1 MIAKVLVEIN
11 NINVDKTFDYIV
23 PFKYIEKIKIGMRVK
38 VPFASREL
46 EGFVLDLVNSTDDN
60 YELKEIISIVD
71 EEPILNNELLHLG
84 QFMSKKYFSTLI
96 SCYQTMLPKALKAQN
111 KTTINKKMIKYVELC
126 SNSFPKLKPNQEKI
140 VEYLRIN
147 GKVKKE
153 EVNKISVSGV
163 NTLIK
168 NGIIIESLIEEYR
181 LVTKDI
187 NKEKETFKLTVEQQ
201 EAKNKILSQTQSS
214 VFLLHGVTGSGKTV
228 VYMEI
233 VEEMLNRGKDSIFL
247 VPEISLTP
255 QMVYHFKSRFGD
267 EVAVLHSR
275 LSEGEKYDEYRK
287 IVEGKVHI
295 VVGARSA
302 VFAPF
307 KNLGAIIIDEEHT
320 TSYKQ
325 DNNPK
330 YSAIEIAIE
339 RAKNNN
345 AIVILGS
352 ATPSLE
358 TYARSIKGL
367 YTLVELKHR
376 VNTNNLPLVEIVD
389 MSKEKHRGSIFSSRL
404 ITEVNKRLEKHEQI
418 ILLLNRRGYSSF
430 ITCSNCGYTAKCPH
444 CDITLTYHKTSNTLR
459 CHYCGYADKMND
471 ICPSCGEKA
480 IKTLG
485 TGTEKVEEEIKKV
498 FNARV
503 VRMDLDTTSKKGSHE
518 KIITAFKNHE
528 YDILLGTQ
536 MIAKGLDFSNV
547 TLVGVINA
555 DTSLMIPNYRSNE
568 YTFQLLMQTAG
579 RSGRGEKNGSVII
592 QTFNPEHYAITLA
605 SKHDYIDFFKQEM
618 EVRRKLSYPP
628 YYYLIYIKVIGKD
641 YNKISIE
648 SNKIASILTRELKN
662 SKILGPTTCSVFK
675 LNGLFRFGIIIK
687 YKKEEKME
695 EVLQSLVNHYK
706 GSQTVKVDI
715 DVNPNNFERYVN
727 F

>member
-23 PFKYIEKIKIGMRVK
+23 PFEYIENIKIGMRVK

-71 EEPILNNELLHLG
+71 TEPILNNELLHLG
-84 QFMSKKYFSTLI
+84 KFMSKKYFSTLI

-187 NKEKETFKLTVEQQ
+187 NKEKETFKLTIEQQ

-404 ITEVNKRLEKHEQI
+404 ITEVNKRLEEHEQI

-641 YNKISIE
+641 YNKISVE

-706 GSQTVKVDI
+706 GNQTVKVDI
-715 DVNPNNFERYVN
+715 DVNPNNF
-727 F
+727 

>member
-23 PFKYIEKIKIGMRVK
+23 PFEYIENIKIGMRVK

-46 EGFVLDLVNSTDDN
+46 EGFVLGLVNNADDN

-71 EEPILNNELLHLG
+71 TEPILNNELLHLG
-84 QFMSKKYFSTLI
+84 KFMSKKYFSTLI

-404 ITEVNKRLEKHEQI
+404 ITEVNKRLEEHEQI

-706 GSQTVKVDI
+706 DNQTVKVDI
-715 DVNPNNFERYVN
+715 DVNPNNF
-727 F
+727 

>member
-71 EEPILNNELLHLG
+71 TEPILNNELLHLG

-404 ITEVNKRLEKHEQI
+404 ITEVNKRLEEHEQI

-528 YDILLGTQ
+528 CDILLGTQ

-579 RSGRGEKNGSVII
+579 RSGRGEKKGSVII

-641 YNKISIE
+641 YNKISVE

-706 GSQTVKVDI
+706 GNQTVKVDI
-715 DVNPNNFERYVN
+715 DVNPNNF
-727 F
+727 

>member
-23 PFKYIEKIKIGMRVK
+23 PFEYIENIKIGMRVK

-71 EEPILNNELLHLG
+71 TEPILNNELLHLG
-84 QFMSKKYFSTLI
+84 KFMSKKYFSTLI

-404 ITEVNKRLEKHEQI
+404 ITEVNKRLEEHEQI

-471 ICPSCGEKA
+471 ICPSCDEKA

-706 GSQTVKVDI
+706 GNQTVKVDI
-715 DVNPNNFERYVN
+715 DVNPNNF
-727 F
+727 

>member
-287 IVEGKVHI
+287 IVDGKVHI

-389 MSKEKHRGSIFSSRL
+389 MSKEKHRGSIFSSKL

-706 GSQTVKVDI
+706 GNQTVKVDI
-715 DVNPNNFERYVN
+715 DVNPNNF
-727 F
+727 

>member
-23 PFKYIEKIKIGMRVK
+23 PFEYIENIKIGMRVK

-46 EGFVLDLVNSTDDN
+46 EGFVLDLVNSTDNN

-71 EEPILNNELLHLG
+71 EKPILNNELLHLG

-201 EAKNKILSQTQSS
+201 EAKNKILFQTQSS

-404 ITEVNKRLEKHEQI
+404 ITEVNKRLEEHEQI

-648 SNKIASILTRELKN
+648 SNKIASILTRKLKN

-706 GSQTVKVDI
+706 GNQTVKVDI
-715 DVNPNNFERYVN
+715 DVNPNNF
-727 F
+727 

>member
-111 KTTINKKMIKYVELC
+111 KTTINKKKIKYVELC
-126 SNSFPKLKPNQEKI
+126 SNFFPKLKPNQEKI

-255 QMVYHFKSRFGD
+255 QIINRFTTYFD
-267 EVAVLHSR
+267 KIAVLHSK
-275 LSEGEKYDEYRK
+275 LSESEKYDEWRK
-287 IVEGKVHI
+287 INEEKVNI
-295 VVGARSA
+295 VIGARSA

-459 CHYCGYADKMND
+459 CHYCGYADKMNY

-605 SKHDYIDFFKQEM
+605 SKHDYFDFFKQEM

-706 GSQTVKVDI
+706 GNQTVKVDI
-715 DVNPNNFERYVN
+715 DVNPNNF
-727 F
+727 

>member
-23 PFKYIEKIKIGMRVK
+23 PFEYIEKIKIGMRVK

-46 EGFVLDLVNSTDDN
+46 EGFVLDLVNNADDN

-71 EEPILNNELLHLG
+71 TEPILNNELLHLG

-404 ITEVNKRLEKHEQI
+404 ITEVNKRLEEHEQI

-579 RSGRGEKNGSVII
+579 RSGRGEKKGSVII

-641 YNKISIE
+641 YNKISVE

-706 GSQTVKVDI
+706 GNQTVKVDI
-715 DVNPNNFERYVN
+715 DINPNNF
-727 F
+727 

>member
-23 PFKYIEKIKIGMRVK
+23 PFEYIEKIKIGMRVK

-71 EEPILNNELLHLG
+71 TEPILNNELLHLG

-267 EVAVLHSR
+267 DVAVLHSR

-404 ITEVNKRLEKHEQI
+404 ITEVNKRLEEHEQI

-579 RSGRGEKNGSVII
+579 RSGRGEKKGSVII

-706 GSQTVKVDI
+706 GNQTVKVDI
-715 DVNPNNFERYVN
+715 DVNPNNF
-727 F
+727 

>member
-23 PFKYIEKIKIGMRVK
+23 PFEYIEKIKIGMRVK

-46 EGFVLDLVNSTDDN
+46 EGFVLDLVNSVDDN

-71 EEPILNNELLHLG
+71 TEPILNNELLHLG

-111 KTTINKKMIKYVELC
+111 KTNINKKMIKYVELC

-201 EAKNKILSQTQSS
+201 EAKNKILFQTQSS

-404 ITEVNKRLEKHEQI
+404 ITEVNKRLEEHEQI

-459 CHYCGYADKMND
+459 CHYCGYAEKMND

-628 YYYLIYIKVIGKD
+628 YYYLIYIKVIGKN
-641 YNKISIE
+641 YNKISVE

-706 GSQTVKVDI
+706 GNQTVKVDI
-715 DVNPNNFERYVN
+715 DVNPNNF
-727 F
+727 

>member
-71 EEPILNNELLHLG
+71 TEPILNNELLHLG
-84 QFMSKKYFSTLI
+84 KFMSKKYFSTLI

-147 GKVKKE
+147 GKIKKE

-404 ITEVNKRLEKHEQI
+404 ITEVNKRLEEHEQI

-579 RSGRGEKNGSVII
+579 RSGRGEKKGSVII

-641 YNKISIE
+641 YNKISVE

-706 GSQTVKVDI
+706 GNQTVKVDI
-715 DVNPNNFERYVN
+715 DVNPNNF
-727 F
+727 

>member
-23 PFKYIEKIKIGMRVK
+23 PFEYIENIKIGMRVK

-71 EEPILNNELLHLG
+71 TEPILNNELLHLG

-404 ITEVNKRLEKHEQI
+404 ITEVNKRLEEHEQI

-706 GSQTVKVDI
+706 GNQTDKVDI
-715 DVNPNNFERYVN
+715 DVNPNNF
-727 F
+727 

>member
-23 PFKYIEKIKIGMRVK
+23 PFEYIEKIKIGMRVK

-46 EGFVLDLVNSTDDN
+46 EGFVLDLVNSVDDN

-111 KTTINKKMIKYVELC
+111 RTNINKKMIKYVELC
-126 SNSFPKLKPNQEKI
+126 SNSFPKLKQNQEKI
-140 VEYLRIN
+140 VEYLRVN

-233 VEEMLNRGKDSIFL
+233 VEEMLKRGKDSIFL

-404 ITEVNKRLEKHEQI
+404 ITEVNKRLEGHEQI

-471 ICPSCGEKA
+471 ICPSCGERA

-503 VRMDLDTTSKKGSHE
+503 VRMDLDTTSRKGSHE

-579 RSGRGEKNGSVII
+579 RSGRGEKKGSVII

-641 YNKISIE
+641 YNKISVE

-706 GSQTVKVDI
+706 GNQTVKVDI
-715 DVNPNNFERYVN
+715 DVNPNNF
-727 F
+727 

>member
-23 PFKYIEKIKIGMRVK
+23 PFEYIENIKIGMRVK

-71 EEPILNNELLHLG
+71 TEPILNNELLHLG
-84 QFMSKKYFSTLI
+84 KFMSKKYFSTLI

-187 NKEKETFKLTVEQQ
+187 TKEKEAFKLTVEQQ

-275 LSEGEKYDEYRK
+275 LSEGEKYDEYSK

-404 ITEVNKRLEKHEQI
+404 ITEVNKRLEEHEQI

-706 GSQTVKVDI
+706 GNQTVKVDI
-715 DVNPNNFERYVN
+715 DINPNNF
-727 F
+727 

>member
-23 PFKYIEKIKIGMRVK
+23 PFEYIENIKIGMRVK

-71 EEPILNNELLHLG
+71 TEPILNNELLHLG
-84 QFMSKKYFSTLI
+84 KFMSKKYFSTLI

-404 ITEVNKRLEKHEQI
+404 ITEVNKRLEEHEQI

-579 RSGRGEKNGSVII
+579 RSGRGEKKGSVII

-706 GSQTVKVDI
+706 GNQTVKVDI
-715 DVNPNNFERYVN
+715 DVNPNNF
-727 F
+727 

>member
-23 PFKYIEKIKIGMRVK
+23 PFEYIENIKIGMRVK

-71 EEPILNNELLHLG
+71 TEPILNNELLHLG
-84 QFMSKKYFSTLI
+84 KFMSKKYFSTLI

-404 ITEVNKRLEKHEQI
+404 ITEVNKRLEEHEQI

-641 YNKISIE
+641 YNKISVE

-706 GSQTVKVDI
+706 GNQTVKVDI
-715 DVNPNNFERYVN
+715 DVNPNNF
-727 F
+727 

>member
-1 MIAKVLVEIN
+1 
-11 NINVDKTFDYIV
+11 
-23 PFKYIEKIKIGMRVK
+23 
-38 VPFASREL
+38 
-46 EGFVLDLVNSTDDN
+46 
-60 YELKEIISIVD
+60 
-71 EEPILNNELLHLG
+71 
-84 QFMSKKYFSTLI
+84 
-96 SCYQTMLPKALKAQN
+96 
-111 KTTINKKMIKYVELC
+111 
-126 SNSFPKLKPNQEKI
+126 
-140 VEYLRIN
+140 
-147 GKVKKE
+147 
-153 EVNKISVSGV
+153 
-163 NTLIK
+163 
-168 NGIIIESLIEEYR
+168 
-181 LVTKDI
+181 
-187 NKEKETFKLTVEQQ
+187 
-201 EAKNKILSQTQSS
+201 
-214 VFLLHGVTGSGKTV
+214 
-228 VYMEI
+228 MEI

-389 MSKEKHRGSIFSSRL
+389 MSKEKHRGSIFSSKL
-404 ITEVNKRLEKHEQI
+404 ITEVNKRLEEHEQI

-706 GSQTVKVDI
+706 GNQTVKVDI
-715 DVNPNNFERYVN
+715 DVNPNNF
-727 F
+727 

>member
-23 PFKYIEKIKIGMRVK
+23 PFEYIEKIKIGMRVK

-46 EGFVLDLVNSTDDN
+46 EGFVLDLVNSVDDS

-71 EEPILNNELLHLG
+71 AEPILNNELLHLG

-111 KTTINKKMIKYVELC
+111 RTNINKKMIKYVELC
-126 SNSFPKLKPNQEKI
+126 SNSFSKLKPNQEKI
-140 VEYLRIN
+140 VEYLRVN

-287 IVEGKVHI
+287 IVGGKVHI

-376 VNTNNLPLVEIVD
+376 VNANNLPLVEIVD
-389 MSKEKHRGSIFSSRL
+389 MSKEKHRTSIFSSRL

-503 VRMDLDTTSKKGSHE
+503 ARMDLDTTSRKGSHE

-536 MIAKGLDFSNV
+536 MIAKGLDFDNV

-579 RSGRGEKNGSVII
+579 RSGRGEKKGSVII

-641 YNKISIE
+641 YNKISVE

-706 GSQTVKVDI
+706 GNQTVKVDI
-715 DVNPNNFERYVN
+715 DVNPNNF
-727 F
+727 

>member
-23 PFKYIEKIKIGMRVK
+23 PFEYIENIKIGMRVK

-46 EGFVLDLVNSTDDN
+46 EGFVLDLVNNADDN

-71 EEPILNNELLHLG
+71 TEPILNNELLHLG

-404 ITEVNKRLEKHEQI
+404 ITEVNKRLEEHEQI

-706 GSQTVKVDI
+706 GNQTVKVDI
-715 DVNPNNFERYVN
+715 DVNPNNF
-727 F
+727 

>member
-23 PFKYIEKIKIGMRVK
+23 PFEYIENIKIGMRVK

-71 EEPILNNELLHLG
+71 TEPILNNELLHLG

-201 EAKNKILSQTQSS
+201 EAKNKILFQTQSS

-404 ITEVNKRLEKHEQI
+404 ITEVNKRLEEHEQI

-579 RSGRGEKNGSVII
+579 RSGRGEKKGSVII

-706 GSQTVKVDI
+706 GNQTVKVDI
-715 DVNPNNFERYVN
+715 DVNPNNF
-727 F
+727 

>member
-307 KNLGAIIIDEEHT
+307 KNLGVIIIDEEHT

-404 ITEVNKRLEKHEQI
+404 ITEVNKRLEEHEQI

-430 ITCSNCGYTAKCPH
+430 ITCSNGGYTAKCPH

-706 GSQTVKVDI
+706 GNQTVKVDI
-715 DVNPNNFERYVN
+715 DVNPNNF
-727 F
+727 

>member
-23 PFKYIEKIKIGMRVK
+23 PFEYIENIKIGMRVK

-71 EEPILNNELLHLG
+71 TEPILNNELLHLG

-404 ITEVNKRLEKHEQI
+404 ITEVNKRLEEHEQI

-503 VRMDLDTTSKKGSHE
+503 VRMDLDTTSRKGSHE

-568 YTFQLLMQTAG
+568 YTFQLLIQTAG

-706 GSQTVKVDI
+706 GNQTVKVDI
-715 DVNPNNFERYVN
+715 DVNPNNF
-727 F
+727 

>member
-23 PFKYIEKIKIGMRVK
+23 PFEYIEKIKIGMRVK

-71 EEPILNNELLHLG
+71 TEPILNNELLHLG

-404 ITEVNKRLEKHEQI
+404 ITEVNKRLEEHEQI

-579 RSGRGEKNGSVII
+579 RSGRGEKKGSVII

-628 YYYLIYIKVIGKD
+628 YYYLIYIKVIGKN
-641 YNKISIE
+641 YNKISVE

-706 GSQTVKVDI
+706 GNQTVKVDI
-715 DVNPNNFERYVN
+715 DVNPNNF
-727 F
+727 

>member
-459 CHYCGYADKMND
+459 CHYCGYADKMNY

-605 SKHDYIDFFKQEM
+605 SKHDYFDFFKQEM

-706 GSQTVKVDI
+706 GNQTVKVDI
-715 DVNPNNFERYVN
+715 DVNPNNF
-727 F
+727 

>member
-46 EGFVLDLVNSTDDN
+46 EGFVLDLVNSVDDN

-71 EEPILNNELLHLG
+71 AEPILNNELLHLG

-404 ITEVNKRLEKHEQI
+404 ITEVNKRLEEHEQI

-706 GSQTVKVDI
+706 GNQTVKVDI
-715 DVNPNNFERYVN
+715 DINPNNF
-727 F
+727 

>member
-23 PFKYIEKIKIGMRVK
+23 PFEYIEKIKIGMRVR

-46 EGFVLDLVNSTDDN
+46 EGFVLDLVNNADDN

-71 EEPILNNELLHLG
+71 TEPILNNELLHLG
-84 QFMSKKYFSTLI
+84 KFMSKKYFSTLI

-140 VEYLRIN
+140 VEYLRVG

-201 EAKNKILSQTQSS
+201 EAKNKILFQTQSS

-404 ITEVNKRLEKHEQI
+404 ITEVNKRLEEHEQI

-579 RSGRGEKNGSVII
+579 RSGRGEKKGSVII

-706 GSQTVKVDI
+706 GNQTVKVDI
-715 DVNPNNFERYVN
+715 DVNPNNF
-727 F
+727 

>member
-111 KTTINKKMIKYVELC
+111 KTTINKKKIKYVELC
-126 SNSFPKLKPNQEKI
+126 SNFFPKLKPNQEKI

-404 ITEVNKRLEKHEQI
+404 ITEVNKRLEEHEQI

-605 SKHDYIDFFKQEM
+605 SKHDYFDFFKQEM

-706 GSQTVKVDI
+706 GNQTVKVDI
-715 DVNPNNFERYVN
+715 DVNPNNF
-727 F
+727 

>member
-111 KTTINKKMIKYVELC
+111 KTTINKKKIKYVELC

-307 KNLGAIIIDEEHT
+307 KNLGVIIIDEEHT

-605 SKHDYIDFFKQEM
+605 SKHDYFDFFKQEM

-706 GSQTVKVDI
+706 GNQTVKVDI
-715 DVNPNNFERYVN
+715 DVNPNNF
-727 F
+727 

>member
-71 EEPILNNELLHLG
+71 TEPILNNELLHLG

-111 KTTINKKMIKYVELC
+111 KTSINKKMIKYVELC

-214 VFLLHGVTGSGKTV
+214 VFLLHGVTGSGKTI

-233 VEEMLNRGKDSIFL
+233 VEEMLKRGKDSIFL

-307 KNLGAIIIDEEHT
+307 KNIGAIIIDEEHT

-404 ITEVNKRLEKHEQI
+404 ITEVNKRLENHEQI

-503 VRMDLDTTSKKGSHE
+503 IRMDLDTTSKKGSHE

-536 MIAKGLDFSNV
+536 MIAKGLDFDNV

-579 RSGRGEKNGSVII
+579 RSGRGEKKGSVII
-592 QTFNPEHYAITLA
+592 QTFNPGHYAITLA

-706 GSQTVKVDI
+706 GNQTVKVDI
-715 DVNPNNFERYVN
+715 DINPNNF
-727 F
+727 

>member
-23 PFKYIEKIKIGMRVK
+23 PFEYIENIKIGMRVK

-71 EEPILNNELLHLG
+71 EKPILNNELLHLG

-187 NKEKETFKLTVEQQ
+187 NKEKETFKLTVEQK

-404 ITEVNKRLEKHEQI
+404 ITEVNKRLEEHEQI

-579 RSGRGEKNGSVII
+579 RSGRGEKKGSVII

-706 GSQTVKVDI
+706 GNQTVKVDI
-715 DVNPNNFERYVN
+715 DVNPNNF
-727 F
+727 

>member
-23 PFKYIEKIKIGMRVK
+23 PFEYIEKIKIGMRVK

-46 EGFVLDLVNSTDDN
+46 EGFVLDLVNSVDDN

-71 EEPILNNELLHLG
+71 AEPILNNELLHLG
-84 QFMSKKYFSTLI
+84 KFMSKKYFSTLI

-111 KTTINKKMIKYVELC
+111 RTNINKKMIKYVELC

-140 VEYLRIN
+140 VEYLRMN

-233 VEEMLNRGKDSIFL
+233 VEEMLKRGKDSIFL

-503 VRMDLDTTSKKGSHE
+503 IRMDLDTTSKKGSHE

-536 MIAKGLDFSNV
+536 MIAKGLDFDNV

-579 RSGRGEKNGSVII
+579 RSGRGEKKGSVII

-641 YNKISIE
+641 YNKISVE

-706 GSQTVKVDI
+706 GNQTVKVDI
-715 DVNPNNFERYVN
+715 DVNPNNF
-727 F
+727 

>member
-23 PFKYIEKIKIGMRVK
+23 PFEYIENIKIGMRVK

-71 EEPILNNELLHLG
+71 TEPILNNELLHLG
-84 QFMSKKYFSTLI
+84 KFMSKKYFSTLI

-503 VRMDLDTTSKKGSHE
+503 VRMDLDTTSRKGSHE

-579 RSGRGEKNGSVII
+579 RSGRGEKKGSVII

-706 GSQTVKVDI
+706 GNQTVKVDI
-715 DVNPNNFERYVN
+715 DVNPNNF
-727 F
+727 

>member
-23 PFKYIEKIKIGMRVK
+23 PFEYIENIKIGMRVK

-71 EEPILNNELLHLG
+71 EKPILNNELLHLG

-404 ITEVNKRLEKHEQI
+404 ITEVNKRLEEHEQI

-579 RSGRGEKNGSVII
+579 RSGRGEKKGSVII

-706 GSQTVKVDI
+706 GNQTVKVDI
-715 DVNPNNFERYVN
+715 DVNPNNF
-727 F
+727 

>member
-23 PFKYIEKIKIGMRVK
+23 PFEYIENIKIGMRVK

-71 EEPILNNELLHLG
+71 TEPILNNELLHLG

-404 ITEVNKRLEKHEQI
+404 ITEVNKRLEEHEQI

-579 RSGRGEKNGSVII
+579 RSGRGEKKGSVII

-706 GSQTVKVDI
+706 GNQTVKVDI
-715 DVNPNNFERYVN
+715 DVNPNSF
-727 F
+727 

>member
-23 PFKYIEKIKIGMRVK
+23 PFEYIENIKIGMRVK

-71 EEPILNNELLHLG
+71 TEPILNNELLHLG
-84 QFMSKKYFSTLI
+84 KFMSKKYFSTLI

-404 ITEVNKRLEKHEQI
+404 ITEVNKRLEEHEQI

-605 SKHDYIDFFKQEM
+605 SKHNYIDFFKQEM

-706 GSQTVKVDI
+706 GNQTVKVDI
-715 DVNPNNFERYVN
+715 DVNPNNF
-727 F
+727 

>member
-23 PFKYIEKIKIGMRVK
+23 PFEYIEKIKIGMRVK

-46 EGFVLDLVNSTDDN
+46 EGFVLDLVNSVDNN

-71 EEPILNNELLHLG
+71 AEPILNNELLHLG
-84 QFMSKKYFSTLI
+84 HFMSKKYFSTLI

-111 KTTINKKMIKYVELC
+111 RTNINKKMIKYVELC

-140 VEYLRIN
+140 VEYLRVN

-233 VEEMLNRGKDSIFL
+233 VEEMLKRGKDSIFL

-389 MSKEKHRGSIFSSRL
+389 MSKEKHRASIFSSRL

-503 VRMDLDTTSKKGSHE
+503 IRMDLDTTSRKGSHE

-536 MIAKGLDFSNV
+536 MIAKGLDFDNV

-579 RSGRGEKNGSVII
+579 RSGRGEKKGSVII

-641 YNKISIE
+641 YNKISVE

-706 GSQTVKVDI
+706 GNQTVKVDI
-715 DVNPNNFERYVN
+715 DVNPNNF
-727 F
+727 

>member
-1 MIAKVLVEIN
+1 MIAKILVEIN

-23 PFKYIEKIKIGMRVK
+23 PFKYIENIKIGMRVK
-38 VPFASREL
+38 VPFANREL

-71 EEPILNNELLHLG
+71 AEPILNNELLHLG
-84 QFMSKKYFSTLI
+84 KFMSKKYFSTLI

-214 VFLLHGVTGSGKTV
+214 VFLLHGVTGSGKTI

-471 ICPSCGEKA
+471 ICPSCGERA

-503 VRMDLDTTSKKGSHE
+503 IRMDLDTTSKKGSHE

-536 MIAKGLDFSNV
+536 MIAKGLDFDNV

-579 RSGRGEKNGSVII
+579 RSGRGEKKGSVII

-706 GSQTVKVDI
+706 GNQTVKVDI
-715 DVNPNNFERYVN
+715 DINPNNF
-727 F
+727 